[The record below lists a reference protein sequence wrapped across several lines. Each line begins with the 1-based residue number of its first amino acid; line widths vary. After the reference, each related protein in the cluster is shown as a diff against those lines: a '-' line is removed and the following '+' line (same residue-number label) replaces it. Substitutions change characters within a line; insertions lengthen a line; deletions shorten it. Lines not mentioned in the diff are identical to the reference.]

1 MINVYSQLKLPKT
14 QIPVNYNSKVEYGTD
29 DGKVKICMFNGGLYV
44 PTEAS
49 VPSDKD
55 PTDTNYWQPYSISV
69 AKFNIVFDSGSDF
82 VEFQDGSSSLYM
94 EIVAPTILMLKLN
107 SIGEQWEIAQYSS
120 TIENG
125 DLLYVDNDTLSIYL
139 RINVTQ
145 DLIDDGSVTL
155 NINKK
160 LSEKYIATHQNPFNT
175 SSANATKFYL
185 WRGNSDVPMVN
196 NHYEAKHRVFYR
208 INKSNST
215 QRPTAKFD
223 GGGIFSKSFMFPDN
237 DYQKFIGGG
246 LDLKNKSFLIGWWAY
261 TYSTGNSVYFFGNDN
276 SGSANNALHIG
287 WRNTSKFTLAFY
299 GNDVDFSVNQSDYSH
314 KWTHFVVQYEKNG
327 NNNGVGRLY
336 VNGLLKG
343 TQTFPKAS
351 DYQGTLDRMGRGF
364 GSNNTVDSVISNV
377 RIMSSNKD
385 SFILSSTNIRDI
397 YEAELKYLKDW

>member
-1 MINVYSQLKLPKT
+1 MINVYSQLKLNST
-14 QIPVNYNSKVEYGTD
+14 QIPAEYNNKIEYGTD

-44 PTEAS
+44 PTKDS
-49 VPSDKD
+49 VPNDKD

-69 AKFNIVFDSGSDF
+69 AKFNIVFDSNSDF

-107 SIGEQWEIAQYSS
+107 SIGERWEIAQYSS

-155 NINKK
+155 NINKR
-160 LSEKYIATHQNPFNT
+160 LSAKYIATHQNPFNT
-175 SSANATKFYL
+175 SSANSTKFYL
-185 WRGNSDVPMVN
+185 WRGNSDTPMVN
-196 NHYEAKHRVFYR
+196 NHYEAKTRIFYR
-208 INKSNST
+208 INKNNST

-223 GGGIFSKSFMFPDN
+223 GGGIFGKSFMFPDN

-276 SGSANNALHIG
+276 SGSSNNALHIG

-327 NNNGVGRLY
+327 GNKGVGRLY
-336 VNGLLKG
+336 INGVLKG
-343 TQTFPKAS
+343 TVTFPKS
-351 DYQGTLDRMGRGF
+351 DDYQGTLDRMGRGF
-364 GSNNTVDSVISNV
+364 GGNRTVDAVISNV
-377 RIMSSNKD
+377 RIMTSNKD
-385 SFILSSTNIRDI
+385 SFILSSTNVRDI
-397 YEAELKYLKDW
+397 YNAELKYLKDW